1 MLPSFSFL
9 PKSSISSP
17 IARLSSECRDVE
29 QGDQRGIS
37 DTQCI
42 SEQTTG
48 ALQNVAVVISIRDR
62 NQDLKEYPREYRS

>member
-29 QGDQRGIS
+29 QGDQRGSS

-42 SEQTTG
+42 SEQTPG
-48 ALQNVAVVISIRDR
+48 ALQNVAVVMSVR
-62 NQDLKEYPREYRS
+62 NRKQELKGVPA